1 MPDDALAPLL
11 AHEPARRVLA
21 LLTEGG
27 HRAWIVGGAVRDA
40 LLGRPIGDID
50 VTTDAR
56 PERVIELAES
66 AGLKALPTGLD
77 HGTVTLLAGAPV
89 EVTTLR
95 RDVETFGR
103 HATVAFGLD
112 PAEDAAR
119 RDFTMNA
126 LYLAPDGTLLDPT
139 GGLPDLR
146 ARRIRFVG
154 DPSTR
159 IREDYLRS
167 LRYFRFHAWYGDPE
181 EGLDPDAL
189 DAIARNLD
197 GLDTLSRE
205 RVGHETLRLLAAP
218 DPAPA
223 VAAMRITGT
232 LARILPG
239 AGDGL
244 LAPLVHIEGEA
255 RLPLDPL
262 RRLAALGGE
271 DPRDAL
277 RLSKQQ
283 TKRLERLQEGMASLV
298 SPGRARLPPGRGRGP
313 LHPRPPR
320 RPVQRDHRPRGPAP
334 RRGGHRPAFPPGR
347 RRPRPPLRPRPRP
360 APEIPGARLDRLRLQ
375 PAPGRPPRPA
385 LRTAP
390 KNRATPVSLRVRQV
404 YIRRTTAPP
413 SIVPAR
419 PLGGPF
425 PFAPPCSAS
434 SRTSSIPSPRT
445 RPSTRRRASSGPGS
459 AATWARSAPSSGRP
473 ASPWPPSPPSS
484 SGSSTTR
491 ASSSTP

>member
-1 MPDDALAPLL
+1 VPDAAAALL
-11 AHEPARRVLA
+11 ANEPTRRVLS
-21 LLTEGG
+21 LLTDAG

-56 PERVIELAES
+56 PERVMDLAHK

-103 HATVAFGLD
+103 HATVAFGTD
-112 PAEDAAR
+112 PAEDARR

-146 ARRIRFVG
+146 ARRVRFVG

-167 LRYFRFHAWYGDPE
+167 LRYFRFHAQAGDPDA
-181 EGLDPDAL
+181 GLDPDAL
-189 DAIARNLD
+189 DAVARNLD

-223 VAAMRITGT
+223 VAAMRITGV

-271 DPRDAL
+271 KPQDAL

-283 TKRLERLQEGMASLV
+283 ARRLERLQDGMAS
-298 SPGRARLPPGRGRGP
+298 PMPPGELGYRLGADEALSVLALRAALANATIAPEDLRRAEDGATRRFP
-313 LHPRPPR
+313 LAAADLAPLS
-320 RPVQRDHRPRGPAP
+320 GPALGQRLKALERAWIDSGFALP
-334 RRGGHRPAFPPGR
+334 R
-347 RRPRPPLRPRPRP
+347 
-360 APEIPGARLDRLRLQ
+360 D
-375 PAPGRPPRPA
+375 A
-385 LRTAP
+385 LLALP
-390 KNRATPVSLRVRQV
+390 
-404 YIRRTTAPP
+404 
-413 SIVPAR
+413 
-419 PLGGPF
+419 
-425 PFAPPCSAS
+425 
-434 SRTSSIPSPRT
+434 
-445 RPSTRRRASSGPGS
+445 
-459 AATWARSAPSSGRP
+459 
-473 ASPWPPSPPSS
+473 
-484 SGSSTTR
+484 
-491 ASSSTP
+491 

>member
-1 MPDDALAPLL
+1 MADLTETDAEALARLL
-11 AHEPARRVLA
+11 QDPPARTVLG
-21 LLTEGG
+21 LLTGSG

-40 LLGRPIGDID
+40 LLQTPIGDVDIA
-50 VTTDAR
+50 TDAR
-56 PERVIELAES
+56 PEEVLALAET

-77 HGTVTLLAGAPV
+77 HGTVTLLAGRPV

-103 HATVAFGLD
+103 HATVAFGTD

-126 LYLAPDGTLLDPT
+126 LYLAPDGALLDPM

-154 DPSTR
+154 DASTR

-167 LRYFRFHAWYGDPE
+167 LRYFRFHAQAGDPE

-189 DAIARNLD
+189 DAVARNLD

-205 RVGHETLRLLAAP
+205 RVGHEVLRLLATP

-223 VAAMRITGT
+223 VAAMRITGV
-232 LARILPG
+232 LARVLPG

-255 RLPLDPL
+255 RLPFDPL

-271 DPRDAL
+271 DTQDAL

-283 TKRLERLQEGMASLV
+283 ARRLERLQDGMASLTP
-298 SPGRARLPPGRGRGP
+298 PGELGYRLGPEEALGILALRAALSNATVDPEAAALAQDGGARRFPLAAADLAPLAGPALGQRLKVLERAWIDSGFALPP
-313 LHPRPPR
+313 
-320 RPVQRDHRPRGPAP
+320 
-334 RRGGHRPAFPPGR
+334 
-347 RRPRPPLRPRPRP
+347 
-360 APEIPGARLDRLRLQ
+360 E
-375 PAPGRPPRPA
+375 A
-385 LRTAP
+385 LLALP
-390 KNRATPVSLRVRQV
+390 
-404 YIRRTTAPP
+404 
-413 SIVPAR
+413 
-419 PLGGPF
+419 
-425 PFAPPCSAS
+425 
-434 SRTSSIPSPRT
+434 
-445 RPSTRRRASSGPGS
+445 
-459 AATWARSAPSSGRP
+459 
-473 ASPWPPSPPSS
+473 
-484 SGSSTTR
+484 
-491 ASSSTP
+491 